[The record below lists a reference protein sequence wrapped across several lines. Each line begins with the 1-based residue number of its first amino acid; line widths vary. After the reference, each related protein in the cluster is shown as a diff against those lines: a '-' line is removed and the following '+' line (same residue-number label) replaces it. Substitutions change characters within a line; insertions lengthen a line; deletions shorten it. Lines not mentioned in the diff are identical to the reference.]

1 MVNKKVNN
9 TKTSDIRF
17 SIIIPTRERAETL
30 KYALKTCLSQDFENY
45 EIVVC
50 DNCSSA
56 ETKSVV
62 DSFKSE
68 KIKYFRSE
76 VPLAMSAN
84 WELALSHAVG
94 EYIIF
99 IGDDDGLLLNS
110 LPKIDHLIQELNVK
124 ALCWMPV
131 IYTWPNVP
139 LPSANMIKIPWKH
152 GLRFLQS
159 IEVIPK
165 AANNQLNPG
174 HLPMIYHNA
183 IHRDLVALLRKKTG
197 RVFGACAPDVY
208 TGFAF
213 AYLLKVYPVLNYP
226 MSIVGV
232 SAKSN
237 GLEQSLLQDK
247 ESNIVQEFDTLNAK
261 SGLGWHPKTP
271 NVPIPIFLSNP
282 DAFQRAKDALFPD
295 DTNFYINR
303 KSIVMGCIA
312 ELKPT
317 NEEKWKEYM
326 KAIRESL
333 SDDIGLQKWFDS
345 KFSNYSPFSYGKN
358 NLQVVFDSKFLRQYF
373 FSHIRRKLIKMAKNF
388 RGNYVLDAREFSVKD
403 VFGVAEVYDKTKGF
417 KLSQL
422 SPKYAYLRLGDILFT
437 IGCDILR
444 RFRG

>member
-1 MVNKKVNN
+1 MENKQVNDI
-9 TKTSDIRF
+9 KTLDIRF
-17 SIIIPTRERAETL
+17 SVLIPTRERDDTL
-30 KYALKTCLSQDFENY
+30 KYAIQTCLDQQFDSY
-45 EIVVC
+45 EIIIQ
-50 DNCSSA
+50 DNCSSSA
-56 ETKSVV
+56 TKEVV

-68 KIKYFRSE
+68 KIKYFRSN
-76 VPLAMSAN
+76 VPLAMSEN

-110 LPKIDHLIQELNVK
+110 LPKIDRLIRELNVK
-124 ALCWMPV
+124 AICWIPV
-131 IYTWPNVP
+131 NYIWPNVP

-152 GLRFLQS
+152 RIRFLQS
-159 IEVIPK
+159 MEVIPK

-183 IHRDLVALLRKKTG
+183 IHRDLIALLRKKTG

-213 AYLLKVYPVLNYP
+213 AYLLEVYPVLDYP

-247 ESNIVQEFDTLNAK
+247 KSNIVQEFDTLNAK

-282 DAFQRAKDALFPD
+282 DAFQRAKDALFPN

-303 KSIVMGCIA
+303 KNMIMGCIA
-312 ELKPT
+312 VLKPT
-317 NEEKWKEYM
+317 NEEKWKEYI
-326 KAIRESL
+326 KAIHESL

-345 KFSNYSPFSYGKN
+345 KFSNYSPCLYSKN
-358 NLQVVFDSKFLRQYF
+358 NLQLIFDSKFLRQYF
-373 FSHIRRKLIKMAKNF
+373 FSHTRKKLIKLGKNF
-388 RGNYVLDAREFSVKD
+388 RGDYILDAREFSVKD
-403 VFGVAEVYDKTKGF
+403 VFGVAELYDKTKGF
-417 KLSQL
+417 KLSRL
-422 SPKYAYLRLGDILFT
+422 SPKYAYLRLGNMLFT
-437 IGCDILR
+437 IGCSILR